1 MTETIGLF
9 DIVNRHQIYLEGLKA
24 RQVATFGT
32 VTRALDELIRD
43 ELSSLKFDQLSSMSK
58 AALTVFVA
66 RFKKAMLGIYN
77 PWLTAQLEWFEA
89 YIRADTSLW
98 TELYSANRPDKAET
112 IAEAEDEDNFAAI
125 FAAWKNAPLGA
136 NGVLPLAMI
145 TGMIGTHMG
154 QMLNGIRQGYSS
166 AWTPSETIAF
176 LRGTPRNN
184 YRDGLLNKFNNQSA
198 ATMNTIIQAAAAQ
211 ANGNVARR
219 VWLEY
224 EWCSILDD
232 KTTRICRRLDGKH
245 WPFGKGPLPPAHVGC
260 RSDIKPWEGVSSPD
274 ETFSMW
280 ARRQSSAFVN
290 DAFDGNAPATYEG
303 AKPISLEQFRGKGG
317 LILSV

>member
-1 MTETIGLF
+1 MELGLF

-24 RQVATFGT
+24 GQVKSFAP
-32 VTRALDELIRD
+32 VIRAFDELIRE
-43 ELSSLKFDQLSSMSK
+43 ELSKFSFDQLSNMSK
-58 AALTVFVA
+58 AALTVFVTKF
-66 RFKKAMLGIYN
+66 RKALIGIYN
-77 PWLTAQLEWFEA
+77 PWLTSQLEWFER

-98 TELYSANRPDKAET
+98 VELYSAHRPEKAEKF
-112 IAEAEDEDNFAAI
+112 AEAEDDSNFAAI

-136 NGVLPLAMI
+136 NGVLPVVMLTDMI
-145 TGMIGTHMG
+145 ATHVG
-154 QMLNGIRQGYSS
+154 QALNTIRRGY
-166 AWTPSETIAF
+166 ANNWTPAETIAA
-176 LRGTPRNN
+176 LRGTQRNN
-184 YRDGLLNKFNNQSA
+184 FRDGLLNKFNNQA
-198 ATMNTIIQAAAAQ
+198 AASLNTIIQAAAAQ

-260 RSDIKPWEGVSSPD
+260 RSDIKPWEGMPAPD
-274 ETFSMW
+274 EPFSMW
-280 ARRQSSAFVN
+280 ARRQSSAFVK

-303 AKPISLEQFRGKGG
+303 SKPIDLEAFRAKGG
-317 LILSV
+317 LILAQ